1 MTIDD
6 KVKLIKL
13 GKLEYFDFY
22 VVIHFYYVGTFK
34 RPLWS
39 RCSLCRSDHNY
50 IIYTFISGLY
60 DRS

>member
-22 VVIHFYYVGTFK
+22 VVIHFLLRWYV
-34 RPLWS
+34 
-39 RCSLCRSDHNY
+39 
-50 IIYTFISGLY
+50 
-60 DRS
+60 